1 MFGDGMISMGKA
13 IKNKVWFLMIIMCV
27 FLLFGTNI
35 ALADGP
41 TWSDKDAWDVV
52 NYALTFSAP
61 ALADLDNDGDYD
73 LLLGYIEDTCYA
85 YNNTGSKY
93 SPTWTRKSAWDL
105 AISISGAIWTPA
117 LADLDND
124 GDYDL
129 LLGNDVDD
137 RCYGYKNTGSATSPS
152 WTREISWDWT
162 LEVGTGVIGNRVD
175 PTLANLDNDNDYD
188 LLIGDSSGKCYGYE
202 NTGTVNSPTWA
213 RKSAWDVQDIGDYA
227 CPAFADLDKD
237 NDYDLLIGAGNGI
250 CYCYENTGTVT
261 SPTWTQNS
269 AWDAPTMG
277 YYAQPALADLDFD
290 GDNDLLIGGLSG
302 GCYGYQNTDPTPPIP
317 ELPTLLLLGVGL
329 ITMIGVITYK
339 RKTK

>member
-1 MFGDGMISMGKA
+1 MFDDGMISMGKA

-35 ALADGP
+35 ASADGP
-41 TWSDKDAWDVV
+41 TWSDKDDWDVASAKQ
-52 NYALTFSAP
+52 YSAP

-73 LLLGYIEDTCYA
+73 LLLGNNGKTCYA
-85 YNNTGSKY
+85 YNNTGSAS

-105 AISISGAIWTPA
+105 VISITGNIWTPA

-129 LLGNDVDD
+129 LIGNDVDD

-152 WTREISWDWT
+152 WTRESSWDWT
-162 LEVGTGVIGNRVD
+162 LEVGTGFIATSVD
-175 PTLANLDNDNDYD
+175 PALADLDNDNDYD

-213 RKSAWDVQDIGDYA
+213 RKSAWDVQDIGNYA
-227 CPAFADLDKD
+227 CPVFADLDNDGDKD
-237 NDYDLLIGAGNGI
+237 VLIGENDGP
-250 CYCYENTGTVT
+250 CYCYENTGTKS
-261 SPTWTQNS
+261 SPAWTKNS
-269 AWDAPTMG
+269 DWDAPITEDE
-277 YYAQPALADLDFD
+277 YRAQPALADLDFD
-290 GDNDLLIGGLSG
+290 GDNDLLIGGYN
-302 GCYGYQNTDPTPPIP
+302 CYGYQNTDPTPPIP

-329 ITMIGVITYK
+329 LTMIGVITYK